1 METDDLGALGF
12 DARDFS
18 PARTP
23 DLPAIRGRIPALL
36 ATPLWPP
43 RAVIIT
49 GVLCVPPTFSLG
61 RSLLHPHGNDVK
73 YPAETKVTG
82 YTDQQI
88 TVKVAQ

>member
-1 METDDLGALGF
+1 LAVIAIAIVWKQMTLEHWVLDV
-12 DARDFS
+12 RDFP

-43 RAVIIT
+43 R
-49 GVLCVPPTFSLG
+49 PLG
-61 RSLLHPHGNDVK
+61 LLKQGNDVK
-73 YPAETKVTG
+73 YPAGTKVTV